1 MDRLRRNAFAV
12 LLTLVCST
20 LCWGQ
25 NAPKDSVFRLVQAE
39 RAEQYEQFGVNY
51 RLVKGHARFLHN
63 DTYLLC
69 DSASWN
75 VDAKYIEAYGNVQVI
90 QNNTMLKSE
99 EMFYWIDDSKAQFR
113 GPLVELF
120 DKDGNM
126 LRTSRLEYN
135 TKDSVAVFD
144 YGGALKDK
152 DGNVIES
159 SRGTYDGKEGLFTF
173 EERVELYMDTV
184 EIKTQTLRYFSE
196 PEKAY
201 FGKNTYTW
209 RGDGFLRADD
219 GSFDRKNQILHY
231 ADHVFMFDPTYDA
244 WADEVY
250 YYQTD
255 GRVDMF
261 RNAQVLDT
269 TNKSIYL
276 GDHLQYLP
284 ARDSLSDRG
293 LLTGDPA
300 IIYFGENEDHV
311 VDTLFT
317 RADTFFVYAVPRCDI
332 PEEEVNESKKRLEDI
347 TFDALTKKRTEE
359 AKLREEE
366 NIKKMREVGK
376 LPPEWVEKQKQAEAD
391 SLARLARLDSLVTVG
406 LVDSLSAASNSL
418 RANLQSVDS
427 LIEVGL
433 NPPPPPKDTTK
444 KVKPGLPRPLT
455 DSTAVVVRDSSFV
468 MPGDS
473 TFVVPGDS
481 TFVMPADSLG
491 VMPADSLG
499 VTPGLPRPLTDSTAV
514 IPDTAPAAPPRD
526 TTPVRYV
533 QAWHNVKMYRSDLQ
547 AVCDSVV
554 FTELD
559 SIARLYGTPALWN
572 EVRNQL
578 TADEMQLLMAG
589 GALSRGSMITNAW
602 LISKQDSTHF
612 DQIKST
618 EMQGW
623 FRDNKI
629 YRFDALGGVSAIF
642 YMTDDDVITTINV
655 KESKSMTAAM
665 KDAKAQRILYVE
677 AIKSDVYPVGELEP
691 AKQRLK
697 EFKWRGDERPV
708 SRAAITRRPVRK
720 TERQQYEGMR
730 RPLYRET
737 NKFFDNYMVELFEK
751 IDAEKKAE
759 YERRQAEQD
768 SLARL
773 DSLMKLDHPLD
784 SLDFTPDSTLVQPD
798 STLVMPDS
806 TLVTTDL
813 TGHFTD
819 STLVTS
825 DTTLVVPAQRV
836 LIPEDNPV
844 RPARPA
850 RDSADVVPG
859 PTDAVTPASPETVI
873 HTEKLTLAEKR
884 ALRRAERQARREA
897 RRAAREAR
905 RAARAAARLAK
916 QLKKYETTD

>member
-1 MDRLRRNAFAV
+1 MGRLRRNAFAV

-39 RAEQYEQFGVNY
+39 RAEQYEKYGVNY

-75 VDAKYIEAYGNVQVI
+75 VDAKFIEAYGNVQVI

-99 EMFYWIDDSKAQFR
+99 EMFYWIDDSRAQFR

-159 SRGTYDGKEGLFTF
+159 ARGTYDGKESLFTF
-173 EERVELYMDTV
+173 EERVELYMDSV

-219 GSFDRKNQILHY
+219 GSFDRKNQVLHY

-284 ARDSLSDRG
+284 AADSLSDRG
-293 LLTGDPA
+293 LLTGEPA

-332 PEEEVNESKKRLEDI
+332 PEDEVNESKKRLEDI

-366 NIKKMREVGK
+366 NIRKMREVGK
-376 LPPEWVEKQKQAEAD
+376 LPPEWVERQQQAEAD

-406 LVDSLSAASNSL
+406 LVDSLAAASNAL

-433 NPPPPPKDTTK
+433 NPPPPPVDKAAM
-444 KVKPGLPRPLT
+444 VKTGLAGRLA
-455 DSTAVVVRDSSFV
+455 DSTFV

-473 TFVVPGDS
+473 TFVMPGDS
-481 TFVMPADSLG
+481 TFV
-491 VMPADSLG
+491 
-499 VTPGLPRPLTDSTAV
+499 LPEVGPLSDSTAV

-589 GALSRGSMITNAW
+589 GSLSRGSMITNAW

-677 AIKSDVYPVGELEP
+677 SIKSDVYPVGELEP
-691 AKQRLK
+691 EKQRLK

-708 SRAAITRRPVRK
+708 SRAAITRRSVKK

-751 IDAEKKAE
+751 IDAQKKAE

-773 DSLMKLDHPLD
+773 DSLMKIDHPLD
-784 SLDFTPDSTLVQPD
+784 SLDFSPDSTLVAPDSTLVRPD
-798 STLVMPDS
+798 STLVMPG
-806 TLVTTDL
+806 L
-813 TGHFTD
+813 TEPLTD

-844 RPARPA
+844 RPPRPA
-850 RDSADVVPG
+850 RDSAAVIPG
-859 PTDAVTPASPETVI
+859 SNEALVPASPETVI
-873 HTEKLTLAEKR
+873 PTEKLTPAEKR

-905 RAARAAARLAK
+905 RAAHAAARLAK
-916 QLKKYETTD
+916 QLKKYEATD